1 MTESGCADVAGR
13 LSAWIDGE
21 LDATTAAEV
30 REHLAV
36 CVSCQRRHALLAA
49 ASRAV
54 RSLPEETVSAGFED
68 AFRRRLAAART
79 GAGRR
84 RRRSPALVAAAGLAA
99 VLVLAVLGALAL
111 RRASPPDAAPTTR
124 SNGVPRWLATCG
136 APTAGDCQRETP
148 CASALACGVV
158 ALYGEPSASHAARAV
173 VPEGAP
179 CASPATCRVVSVVA
193 TASAGRFS
201 DTSSPAFAKPR

>member
-1 MTESGCADVAGR
+1 VTESGCADVAIR

-21 LDATTAAEV
+21 LDASTAAGV

-79 GAGRR
+79 SAGRPR
-84 RRRSPALVAAAGLAA
+84 GRSWTLVAAAGLAA
-99 VLVLAVLGALAL
+99 ALALAVLGPLAL
-111 RRASPPDAAPTTR
+111 RRASPPDAAPTT
-124 SNGVPRWLATCG
+124 SANGVPRWLATCG
-136 APTAGDCQRETP
+136 APTADDCQRDTP
-148 CASALACGVV
+148 CASASACGVL
-158 ALYGEPSASHAARAV
+158 ALPARRAAA
-173 VPEGAP
+173 PAGAP
-179 CASPATCRVVSVVA
+179 CASAATCGIVFVVS
-193 TASAGRFS
+193 TESAGHFS
-201 DTSSPAFAKPR
+201 QTK

>member
-1 MTESGCADVAGR
+1 VTESGCADVAVR

-21 LDATTAAEV
+21 LDASTAAEV

-68 AFRRRLAAART
+68 AFRRRLAAAQA
-79 GAGRR
+79 GAGRPR
-84 RRRSPALVAAAGLAA
+84 GRSPALVAAVGLAA
-99 VLVLAVLGALAL
+99 VLVLAVLGPLAW
-111 RRASPPDAAPTTR
+111 RRASHPDAAPPPG

-136 APTAGDCQRETP
+136 APTAGDCQRDTP
-148 CASALACGVV
+148 CASALVCGTL
-158 ALYGEPSASHAARAV
+158 ALPASKAA
-173 VPEGAP
+173 VPAGAP
-179 CASPATCRVVSVVA
+179 CASASTCVVVSVVS
-193 TASAGRFS
+193 TASAGQFS
-201 DTSSPAFAKPR
+201 PTISPAFGKPR

>member
-1 MTESGCADVAGR
+1 VTESRCADVAVR

-21 LDATTAAEV
+21 LDASTAAGV

-49 ASRAV
+49 AGRAV

-68 AFRRRLAAART
+68 AFRRRLDAART

-84 RRRSPALVAAAGLAA
+84 RGRSLALVAAA
-99 VLVLAVLGALAL
+99 VLMLVVLKPLAL
-111 RRASPPDAAPTTR
+111 RRTSSPVTAPTE
-124 SNGVPRWLATCG
+124 SSMGVPRWLATCA
-136 APTAGDCQRETP
+136 APTAGDCQRDTP
-148 CASALACGVV
+148 CASASACGVV
-158 ALYGEPSASHAARAV
+158 ALDGLSARQAPGAT
-173 VPEGAP
+173 VPAGAP
-179 CASPATCRVVSVVA
+179 CASASTCRIVSVVP

-201 DTSSPAFAKPR
+201 QPRPPASGRPR

>member
-1 MTESGCADVAGR
+1 MTESGCADVADR

-21 LDATTAAEV
+21 LDVSTAASV

-36 CVSCQRRHALLAA
+36 CVSCQRWHALLAA

-79 GAGRR
+79 DADRT
-84 RRRSPALVAAAGLAA
+84 RRRSRVLVAAAGLAA
-99 VLVLAVLGALAL
+99 LLVLALLGPLVL
-111 RRASPPDAAPTTR
+111 RRASPPDAAPTPG

-148 CASALACGVV
+148 CASAAACGVL
-158 ALYGEPSASHAARAV
+158 ALHGEPSAGQAPRAA
-173 VPEGAP
+173 VPAGAP
-179 CASPATCRVVSVVA
+179 CASAATCGVVSVVS

-201 DTSSPAFAKPR
+201 QTSPPAFATP

>member
-1 MTESGCADVAGR
+1 VTERGCADVAGR

-21 LDATTAAEV
+21 LDASTAAEV

-36 CVSCQRRHALLAA
+36 CVSCQRRHALLAV

-79 GAGRR
+79 GAGRPR
-84 RRRSPALVAAAGLAA
+84 GRSPALVAAAGLAA

-111 RRASPPDAAPTTR
+111 RRASPPDAAPTIS

-136 APTAGDCQRETP
+136 APTAGDCQRDTP
-148 CASALACGVV
+148 CASASACGVL
-158 ALYGEPSASHAARAV
+158 ALPASRAA
-173 VPEGAP
+173 VPAGA
-179 CASPATCRVVSVVA
+179 CASAATCGIVSVVS
-193 TASAGRFS
+193 TASAGQFS
-201 DTSSPAFAKPR
+201 QASSPAPGTPR